1 MDYTST
7 EGYIYEL
14 VRLTTERVFGDI
26 PFTEIITAFDN
37 ESKPAKRDTHEAWIW
52 EQLDSAG
59 RGGGMY

>member
-1 MDYTST
+1 M
-7 EGYIYEL
+7 
-14 VRLTTERVFGDI
+14 FGDI

-59 RGGGMY
+59 RGGDVLKSGTKRKMEGSLGP